1 MWSSNATMMELMY
14 LTLKYLSCN
23 LIVNVKNPK
32 TLPPH
37 LIFGKYNQR
46 ASKAHKVLNLFQPLS
61 THHTTSNLLPN
72 TSLSQFF
79 YLHDDIRHAIGS
91 HCFQVLAL
99 LRMPSNK
106 NDLLSNCTTEL
117 TECCTI
123 VSLTIYHFERN
134 DTAPWLIF
142 SKGDY
147 TGTRGNTQLEEIRK
161 EREWKC
167 VVQEAWG

>member
-37 LIFGKYNQR
+37 LIVGKYNQR

-91 HCFQVLAL
+91 HIGSKYLPCCGI
-99 LRMPSNK
+99 PSNK
-106 NDLLSNCTTEL
+106 NDLLSKCTTEL
-117 TECCTI
+117 TEYCTI
-123 VSLTIYHFERN
+123 TSLTIYHFERN
-134 DTAPWLIF
+134 DTTPRLIF

-147 TGTRGNTQLEEIRK
+147 TGTRGDTQLEEIRK
-161 EREWKC
+161 ERE
-167 VVQEAWG
+167 